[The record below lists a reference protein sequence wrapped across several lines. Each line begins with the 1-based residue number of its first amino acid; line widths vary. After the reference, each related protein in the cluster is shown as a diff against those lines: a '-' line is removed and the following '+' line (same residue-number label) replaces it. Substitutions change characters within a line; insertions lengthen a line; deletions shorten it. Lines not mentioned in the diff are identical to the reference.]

1 MYAFGIA
8 EGSYIF
14 KINAKE
20 NKNMKKR
27 VFAMLLAMAMVF
39 SLMACGSKSDNGGS
53 GDASGTETIK
63 LGGVGP

>member
-8 EGSYIF
+8 EGSYIL

-39 SLMACGSKSDNGGS
+39 SLMACGSKDKTGGS
-53 GDASGTETIK
+53 EIGRASCRER
-63 LGGVGP
+63 V